1 MGEYMWIII
10 LIAFLVVAAI
20 VLSRVVS
27 RKNNGGI
34 HSKLMND
41 LLSEN
46 KNIFKDSS
54 STLENMM
61 SSMIQTKK
69 KILEENAD
77 DLAYISQ
84 KEAEIESSGVRI
96 KAKAV
101 KDGLTD
107 NDTAFCKHCGTAIDS
122 DSKFCKKCGKEQ

>member
-1 MGEYMWIII
+1 MWIII

-122 DSKFCKKCGKEQ
+122 DSKFCKKGGKEK